1 MKITRIIIHNYRSI
15 LDADLKIDD
24 STLLVGANN
33 AGKSNVINAIRAFYD
48 DLKWTNADFPKAGAK
63 DDLAWIKIYCNLT
76 NSEWDELAS
85 DYKSEK
91 NINELVLIRR
101 FKGEKVKSNQ
111 SNIFAIVDGIED
123 EKLFY
128 GAKNVSAAKAG
139 EVIYIPAISLPSDH
153 MKTTGPSPFRQ
164 TINLLFKKVVNQS
177 AAYAQLVKAFEDL
190 NTEVNDD
197 NTGAFS
203 EISSEINNS
212 LSDWEIKLQLQINPI
227 KTDEITKSLVR
238 TSFFDER
245 LGSEIDLSNYGEGFQ
260 RSLIYQIIKLAASQK
275 EVKDSGKKGFSPET
289 KILLF
294 EEPEA
299 FLHPSQQEL
308 MAYNLRKLAEMSD
321 WQVIMT
327 THSPTFISKN
337 NDQIKQIIKV
347 EKEWCVSKCY
357 QLDEESQHYLTSA
370 GSDFIDELQIFVNDA
385 NIVSADKNKAK
396 DMLKGDISVT
406 SAAQFDRFR
415 YQMWLDSEK
424 ASMFFADL
432 VLLVEGATERALFN
446 LLLSDKWND
455 LATKRIL
462 VVNMLGK
469 YNAHRYMRLL
479 EAFGIKHGV
488 ILDDDNQEKHHR
500 VINMF
505 MQSHKNDFTVA
516 DIEFFDGCLEDFL
529 GIVEDKRSDRK
540 PLSVLKA
547 LEDGDIL
554 DKKLEELKEKFR
566 RALAL

>member
-15 LDADLKIDD
+15 IDADLKIDD

-48 DLKWTNADFPKAGAK
+48 DLRWTNADFPKSDAI
-63 DDLAWIKIYCNLT
+63 DDSAWVKIYFSLT
-76 NSEWDELAS
+76 DSEWNNLAD
-85 DYKSEK
+85 DYK
-91 NINELVLIRR
+91 NENNPNTLILIRR
-101 FKGEKVKSNQ
+101 FKGEKAKSTQ
-111 SNIFAIVDGIED
+111 SNIYAIVDEVEN

-128 GAKNVSAAKAG
+128 GAKNVGIAKAG
-139 EVIYIPAISLPSDH
+139 EVIYVPAISLSSDQ
-153 MKTTGPSPFRQ
+153 MKTSGPSPFRE
-164 TINLLFKKVVNQS
+164 TINTLFKKVVSQS
-177 AAYAQLVKAFEDL
+177 TAYEKLVNAFEDL
-190 NTEVNDD
+190 NTEVSVNSD
-197 NTGAFS
+197 GAFF
-203 EISSEINNS
+203 EISEEINRS
-212 LSDWEIKLQLQINPI
+212 LSDWEIRLQLNINPI
-227 KTDEITKSLVR
+227 KFEDITKSLVQ
-238 TSFFDER
+238 TSFFDEK
-245 LGSEIDLSNYGEGFQ
+245 LGSEIELRNYGEGFQ
-260 RSLIYQIIKLAASQK
+260 RSLIYEIIKIAASQK
-275 EVKDSGKKGFSPET
+275 EVKESSKKEFSSET

-308 MAYNLRKLAEMSD
+308 MAYNLRKLAEMDD

-337 NDQIKQIIKV
+337 NDQINQIIKV
-347 EKEWCVSKCY
+347 EKESCVSEFY
-357 QLDEESQHYLTSA
+357 QLDKNSQRYLTSA
-370 GSDFIDELQIFVNDA
+370 GIDFIDEIQAFVNDS
-385 NIVSADKNKAK
+385 NIAAADKSKAK
-396 DMLKGDISVT
+396 QMLRGDISDD

-415 YQMWLDSEK
+415 YQMWLDTEK

-446 LLLSDKWND
+446 LLLSDRWND
-455 LATKRIL
+455 LAKKRIL

-488 ILDDDNQEKHHR
+488 ILDDDNQEKHHG

-505 MQSHKNDFTVA
+505 MESHKNEFTVA
-516 DIEFFDGCLEDFL
+516 DIKFFGGCLEDFL

-547 LEDGDIL
+547 LEDGDIP
-554 DKKLEELKEKFR
+554 DKKLDELKTLFCE
-566 RALAL
+566 ALAL

>member
-15 LDADLKIDD
+15 IDADLRIDD

-48 DLKWTNADFPKAGAK
+48 DLKWTTADFPKTGAK
-63 DDLAWIKIYCNLT
+63 DDLAWIKIYCTLT
-76 NSEWDELAS
+76 NNEWDELAN

-91 NINELVLIRR
+91 NINELVLIRW

-111 SNIFAIVDGIED
+111 SNIYAIVDGIED
-123 EKLFY
+123 DKLFY

-139 EVIYIPAISLPSDH
+139 EVIYIPAISLPSDQ
-153 MKTTGPSPFRQ
+153 MKTSGPSPFRD
-164 TINLLFKKVVNQS
+164 TLNLLFKKVVNQS
-177 AAYAQLVKAFEDL
+177 AAYEQLINAFEDL
-190 NTEVNDD
+190 NNEVNDD
-197 NTGAFS
+197 KTGAFS
-203 EISSEINNS
+203 EISSEINSS

-275 EVKDSGKKGFSPET
+275 EVKDSDKKGFSPET

-347 EKEWCVSKCY
+347 EKESCVSEIY
-357 QLDEESQHYLTSA
+357 QLNEASQRYLTTA
-370 GSDFIDELQIFVNDA
+370 GSEFIDKLQTFVNDA
-385 NIVSADKNKAK
+385 NIASADKNQAK

-446 LLLSDKWND
+446 LLLSDRWND
-455 LATKRIL
+455 LAKKKIL
-462 VVNMLGK
+462 VVDMLGK

-505 MQSHKNDFTVA
+505 MQSYKNDFTVA
-516 DIEFFDGCLEDFL
+516 NIEFFDGCLEDFL
-529 GIVEDKRSDRK
+529 GIAEDKRSDRK

-547 LEDGDIL
+547 LEDGDIP
-554 DKKLEELKEKFR
+554 DKKLEELKVKFC